1 MIFLAKGLRQRFNTI
16 SFLIFLFI
24 IILLPII
31 LSSFSSSSFLFIFI
45 YWKVLWR
52 MERHFSRSSDPMK
65 VNRVFVNSKGGEK
78 KENTITKNISSNYI
92 FQNQPKNLIPS
103 LFSKILIFAQ
113 VQAYRTLEF
122 TFRFHHSRR
131 ELPDPFKT

>member
-1 MIFLAKGLRQRFNTI
+1 
-16 SFLIFLFI
+16 
-24 IILLPII
+24 
-31 LSSFSSSSFLFIFI
+31 
-45 YWKVLWR
+45 
-52 MERHFSRSSDPMK
+52 MK

-103 LFSKILIFAQ
+103 LLSKILIFAQ
-113 VQAYRTLEF
+113 VQAYQTLEF

>member
-1 MIFLAKGLRQRFNTI
+1 MIFLAKDLRQRFNTI

-31 LSSFSSSSFLFIFI
+31 LFSFSFSSFLFIFI

-65 VNRVFVNSKGGEK
+65 VNRVFVNSKGEEK
-78 KENTITKNISSNYI
+78 KVMLQKIFHPIIFFRIAEEFNTLSFQQNSHFRTSSSLSNSRI
-92 FQNQPKNLIPS
+92 HLSLPS
-103 LFSKILIFAQ
+103 FA
-113 VQAYRTLEF
+113 
-122 TFRFHHSRR
+122 SRVAR
-131 ELPDPFKT
+131 SI